1 MKTAIITGIG
11 GQDGSYL
18 AEFLLKKGYKLY
30 GILRRDSSKPSKE
43 HIAHIAEYL
52 EFREMDILDS
62 SSLRNILLE
71 LKPDEIYNLTGQSSV
86 ALSWKDPEYTT
97 EVNAKAV
104 VNLLNAIK
112 ETGLPIKLFQAS
124 SAEMFGNVDQSP
136 QNEHTP
142 FRPQNPY
149 GESKLSAYRAT
160 VDFRESYGVFVCNG
174 ILFNHESPRRKESFV
189 TRKITSGLA
198 SIRLGLAQELAL
210 GNLEAQRDW
219 GYAPEY
225 VEAMWLM
232 LQKDK
237 PDDYV
242 LASGETHTIREFVEE
257 AARVL
262 GMDILWQGSGVDEVG
277 VERAS
282 GHVIV
287 RIDPQFYRPIEAGP
301 QWGDS
306 TKAKQELGWEP
317 KIKFSALVKIMVN
330 ADFTRLSSVVS

>member
-1 MKTAIITGIG
+1 MKRALITGIG

-18 AEFLLKKGYKLY
+18 AEFLLAKGYKVY
-30 GILRRDSSKPSKE
+30 GLLRNSSRFSKE

-52 EFREMDILDS
+52 EFREVDILDPVS
-62 SSLRNILLE
+62 VSDMLLE

-86 ALSWKDPEYTT
+86 ALSWKDSEYTMQ
-97 EVNAKAV
+97 VNASAV
-104 VNLLNAIK
+104 ENLLNAIVS
-112 ETGLPIKLFQAS
+112 TGLPIKLFQAS

-136 QNEHTP
+136 QNEETP

-149 GESKLSAYRAT
+149 GTSKLAAYAAT
-160 VDFRESYGVFVCNG
+160 ANYRKSHGVFVSNG

-198 SIRLGLAQELAL
+198 SIKLGLAQELAL
-210 GNLEAQRDW
+210 GNLDAQRDW

-232 LQKDK
+232 LQKDT

-257 AARVL
+257 AAHAL
-262 GMDILWQGSGVDEVG
+262 GMNIRWQGSGVDEVG
-277 VERAS
+277 IEEAS
-282 GHVIV
+282 GRVIV

-301 QWGDS
+301 QWGDPA
-306 TKAKQELGWEP
+306 KAKRELGWEP
-317 KIKFSALVKIMVN
+317 KVKFSELVRIMMD
-330 ADFTRLSSVVS
+330 ADLKRLSSVLP

>member
-1 MKTAIITGIG
+1 MKIALITGIG

-18 AEFLLKKGYKLY
+18 AELLLKKGHKVY
-30 GILRRDSSKPSKE
+30 GILRDSSKLSKE

-52 EFREMDILDS
+52 EFRETDILDP
-62 SSLRNILLE
+62 SSLRDMLLE

-86 ALSWKDPEYTT
+86 ALSWKDPEYTMR
-97 EVNAKAV
+97 VNAEAV
-104 VNLLNAIK
+104 KNLLHAIK
-112 ETGLPIKLFQAS
+112 ETRLPIKLFQAS
-124 SAEMFGNVDQSP
+124 SAEMFGHVEQSP

-142 FRPQNPY
+142 FQPQNPY

-160 VDFRESYGVFVCNG
+160 VDFRESHGVFVCNG

-198 SIRLGLAQELAL
+198 SIKLGIREELAL
-210 GNLEAQRDW
+210 GNLEARRDW

-242 LASGETHTIREFVEE
+242 LASGEAHTIREFVEE
-257 AARVL
+257 AGRAL
-262 GMDILWQGSGVDEVG
+262 GMDILWQGHGVDEVG
-277 VERAS
+277 IERSS
-282 GHVIV
+282 GKVIV

-301 QWGDS
+301 QWGDF
-306 TKAKQELGWEP
+306 TKAKRELGWAP
-317 KIKFSALVKIMVN
+317 KVKFPELVKILIE
-330 ADFTRLSSVVS
+330 ADLKRLSSILS